1 MDPKCAAVKLQTKNN
16 ANLLMGDDV
25 QSFAAELGVEQKKVT
40 IKRDNDYGAVKNLGV
55 GSIVK
60 E

>member
-1 MDPKCAAVKLQTKNN
+1 
-16 ANLLMGDDV
+16 MGDDV
-25 QSFAAELGVEQKKVT
+25 QIFAAGLGVEQKKVT
-40 IKRDNDYGAVKNLGV
+40 VNIDNDYGAVKNLGV